1 MFIEITKKSSFIK
14 ICLLLLLSSTCLT
27 SCFEDAEP
35 DGIIGGTGRV
45 PAVFSFEPSTAEPG
59 QRVTITGNDLSSAN
73 LVTFNGAE
81 GEIESSSD
89 NSVVVIVPPNATTG
103 QIEITTTNGV
113 GRFRENFTVFIDG
126 APIIDEISPKSAL
139 AGEVITLKGSL
150 MNAISSISVGGVE
163 VSSLSVSQNEV
174 TFIITEGSEPGLSQL
189 NITSSVGISTTDT
202 ANNPFFVYEILNTLA
217 ETFDA
222 DENVLS
228 HGFDAEI
235 DFKGISSEIDN
246 SAPFIPTQID
256 GEFYYVGGTSNTGDS
271 GSFSGLIGSSQ
282 QPAGTYAEFFN
293 DEASQDINNVYFNL
307 DINFGETQGDGT
319 EDLAGI
325 RMRFDEGY
333 DADNDGSTS
342 DELMEYRPTIMDL
355 AEKGFEPNEN
365 GWYSISIKMS
375 EFLNS
380 GPRGNAGS
388 WDLYQLE
395 ELTRIAI
402 ASRREY
408 DGLYSLSIDNVLIT
422 KGGPINTVD

>member
-1 MFIEITKKSSFIK
+1 MFFEITKKSSFIK

-35 DGIIGGTGRV
+35 DGVIGGNGLV

-103 QIEITTTNGV
+103 QIEITTANGV

-150 MNAISSISVGGVE
+150 MNAISAITINGIEALDLE
-163 VSSLSVSQNEV
+163 VSPEQVVFTLGED
-174 TFIITEGSEPGLSQL
+174 TPFGLSQIQ
-189 NITSSVGISTTDT
+189 ITSSVGISTTDT
-202 ANNPFFVYEILNTLA
+202 SKTPFFVYEVLETLI

-222 DENVLS
+222 NENILS

-235 DFKGISSEIDN
+235 DFKGISSEIDA

-256 GEFYYVGGTSNTGDS
+256 NEFYYVGGTSNTGDS

-282 QPAGTYAEFFN
+282 QPARTYAGFFN

-342 DELMEYRPTIMDL
+342 DELMEYRPSIIDL
-355 AEKGFEPNEN
+355 AEKGFEPDEN
-365 GWYSISIKMS
+365 GWFSISIKMS
-375 EFLNS
+375 EFINS

-408 DGLYSLSIDNVLIT
+408 DGPYSLSIDNIRIT
-422 KGGPINTVD
+422 KGGPINPVN